1 MRNTNRPALPCP
13 SQEMQVWGWQSG
25 FSDVGQSSGL
35 LLECFSHAENGKAWQ
50 LTFYFGV
57 ILYLPESCQ
66 ARTNSSLT
74 RFLLLL
80 AFYIS
85 IVHLSKRR
93 SQCWYVLHHTQLL
106 CRLHSFSIRIIFFFL
121 IREPNQ
127 DITLHYRHV
136 SLVSSGLW
144 QFFSLSFDSEYWLGI
159 LLTVSHSHWVS
170 HDEVGGMGLVKGTT
184 GWHAFPWHLIRGHV
198 LPTWLIAG

>member
-136 SLVSSGLW
+136 SLVSSGL
-144 QFFSLSFDSEYWLGI
+144 
-159 LLTVSHSHWVS
+159 
-170 HDEVGGMGLVKGTT
+170 
-184 GWHAFPWHLIRGHV
+184 
-198 LPTWLIAG
+198 